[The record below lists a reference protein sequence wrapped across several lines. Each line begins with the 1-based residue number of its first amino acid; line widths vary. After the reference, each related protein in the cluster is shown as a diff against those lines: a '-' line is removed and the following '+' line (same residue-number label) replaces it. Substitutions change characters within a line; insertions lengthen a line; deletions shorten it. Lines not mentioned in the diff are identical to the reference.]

1 MFDATLKS
9 KVNREVGRLNGELC
23 DLKEHEE
30 SLRIRKAR
38 LETEM
43 RQAIAMRD
51 MFELLG
57 RLDRQPAP
65 ELSVVREPVMPEH
78 PNGPQFVRPV
88 PPQPPPAASLAAPS
102 GSYLVT
108 MTGRNCAADD
118 VVSNTLRE
126 ATTTPRP
133 AASRARPA
141 RRLKRSIK
149 PSGLPTT
156 AKMTLTVLQEAG
168 GWLRTS
174 QITSEIRDRWWP
186 GVSSRDIAPGA
197 WRMAQEGKLERDEQ
211 HGYRL
216 PAARPV
222 GGHVVGNG
230 ATAQ

>member
-141 RRLKRSIK
+141 RRLKRSAK
-149 PSGLPTT
+149 PVNTPTT
-156 AKMTLTVLQEAG
+156 TDMTFAVLREAG
-168 GWLRTS
+168 GWMRTHE
-174 QITSEIRDRWWP
+174 ITQAIRSKWWP
-186 GVSSRDIAPGA
+186 GVSSRDVGPGV
-197 WRMAQEGKLERDEQ
+197 WRLFKDGRLERSD

-216 PAARPV
+216 PVQPAS
-222 GGHVVGNG
+222 GHVMGNG
-230 ATAQ
+230 ATA